1 MKIFKEVLLPIT
13 TSLATFLAV
22 PYAVSRGVVPLFSD
36 SLLWNSV
43 CFRIS
48 YMVFVFILLQWAL
61 LKMLRNWFVSLHNSI
76 RDDKYLIGR
85 NLENY
90 EDKIAS
96 AEPQQEMKA
105 IQASGDVVAN
115 DTTTTT
121 TEETGEKELDGGD
134 EETRSEQETVI
145 AASEGEEQEK
155 EKEEE
160 TLKEPSQAI
169 DLDVVG

>member
-1 MKIFKEVLLPIT
+1 
-13 TSLATFLAV
+13 
-22 PYAVSRGVVPLFSD
+22 
-36 SLLWNSV
+36 
-43 CFRIS
+43 
-48 YMVFVFILLQWAL
+48 MVFVFILLQWAL

-90 EDKIAS
+90 EDKIVS
-96 AEPQQEMKA
+96 AEPQQELKA
-105 IQASGDVVAN
+105 IQASGEVVAN

-169 DLDVVG
+169 DLDVVGWVALFLFSFLWWRHVNIEMDKQNHLVQPKKYPLVAHCLPYQ